1 MPYDTAR
8 PHPEGPISTGLIAPA
23 MLGLGRGHCAGASR
37 QHLSIDD
44 AVALPLGPRHHFLG
58 NSPMTDTPPDRMS
71 TNPRSPHFDMEVLQ
85 RGIGIR
91 FKGAERTDVEEYSIS
106 EGWIRVAAGKSK
118 DRFGQP
124 MTIKLSGPVEAWF
137 EDIAGEGDATDGA

>member
-1 MPYDTAR
+1 
-8 PHPEGPISTGLIAPA
+8 
-23 MLGLGRGHCAGASR
+23 
-37 QHLSIDD
+37 
-44 AVALPLGPRHHFLG
+44 
-58 NSPMTDTPPDRMS
+58 MTDTPPDRMS

-91 FKGAERTDVEEYSIS
+91 FKGVERTDVEEYSIS

-137 EDIAGEGDATDGA
+137 EDVAGEGETPAGD

>member
-1 MPYDTAR
+1 
-8 PHPEGPISTGLIAPA
+8 
-23 MLGLGRGHCAGASR
+23 
-37 QHLSIDD
+37 
-44 AVALPLGPRHHFLG
+44 
-58 NSPMTDTPPDRMS
+58 MTDTPPDHLS
-71 TNPRSPHFDMEVLQ
+71 TNPRSPHFDMDVLQ

-91 FKGAERTDVEEYSIS
+91 FKGNVRTDVEEYSIS

-137 EDIAGEGDATDGA
+137 EDVELGDGEAEPEVKE